1 MLVNLNKMYYISCP
15 CCNRLLFRY
24 EGICNIEIK
33 CSKCK
38 KDIVVLAN
46 GNQITFFE
54 KDNE

>member
-1 MLVNLNKMYYISCP
+1 MLTISNKMYYISCP

-24 EGICNIEIK
+24 EGNCNIEIK

-46 GNQITFFE
+46 GNKTTFFE
-54 KDNE
+54 KESE